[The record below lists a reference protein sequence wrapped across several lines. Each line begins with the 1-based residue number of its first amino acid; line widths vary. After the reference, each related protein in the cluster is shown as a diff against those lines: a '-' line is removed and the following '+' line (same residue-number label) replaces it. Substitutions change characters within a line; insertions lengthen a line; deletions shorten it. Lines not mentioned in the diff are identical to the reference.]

1 MKDGG
6 RLAGRTERGGEEV
19 RIGFGL
25 AARDE
30 HVSDETF
37 LESCGAERV
46 FLAETPES
54 RLPTLADAIAFL
66 RQGDVF
72 LIRSLERLGQSLEEI
87 VASLEK
93 ISKTGA
99 AIQVGENDVTPGTP
113 LGDALLPV
121 SRYLAE
127 RIRHPSTPIA
137 SEASDESR
145 PERRQR
151 GRPTVLTGAQRERAQ
166 RLVTEQGMSTRQVA
180 RRFGVSTATIY
191 RILQET

>member
-1 MKDGG
+1 M
-6 RLAGRTERGGEEV
+6 
-19 RIGFGL
+19 RIGFGQ
-25 AARDE
+25 AARE
-30 HVSDETF
+30 GVVSDNTF
-37 LESCGAERV
+37 LESNGAERI
-46 FLAETPES
+46 FLAESPES
-54 RLPTLADAIAFL
+54 GQSTLAHAIAFL

-72 LIRSLERLGQSLEEI
+72 LIASLERLGQSLEAI
-87 VASLEK
+87 VDSLEK

-99 AIQVGENDVTPGTP
+99 AIQVGESDITPGTP

-127 RIRHPSTPIA
+127 RIRPTPRA
-137 SEASDESR
+137 AGPAGGGEARNDEQ
-145 PERRQR
+145 ERRQR
-151 GRPTVLTGAQRERAQ
+151 GRPAVLTSAQRERAQ

>member
-1 MKDGG
+1 M
-6 RLAGRTERGGEEV
+6 
-19 RIGFGL
+19 RIGFGQ
-25 AARDE
+25 AAGE
-30 HVSDETF
+30 GHVSDKTF
-37 LESCGAERV
+37 LESSGAERI
-46 FLAETPES
+46 FLAESPES
-54 RLPTLADAIAFL
+54 RLPTLAHAIAFL

-72 LIRSLERLGQSLEEI
+72 LIASLERLGRSLEDI
-87 VASLEK
+87 IYSLEK

-99 AIQVGENDVTPGTP
+99 AIQVGDNDVTPGTP

-127 RIRHPSTPIA
+127 RIRPSPRAEMSTGA
-137 SEASDESR
+137 VEARGDEQ
-145 PERRQR
+145 ERRQR
-151 GRPTVLTGAQRERAQ
+151 GRPAVLTSAQRERAQ

>member
-1 MKDGG
+1 
-6 RLAGRTERGGEEV
+6 V

-25 AARDE
+25 AAQEE
-30 HVSDETF
+30 HVSDEAF

-46 FLAETPES
+46 FLAATPES
-54 RLPTLADAIAFL
+54 RLPTLAHAIAFL

-72 LIRSLERLGQSLEEI
+72 LVQSLERLGDSLEEI
-87 VASLEK
+87 VAALEK
-93 ISKTGA
+93 VSKTGA

-127 RIRHPSTPIA
+127 RIRHPAPPNA
-137 SEASDESR
+137 PEASDESR
-145 PERRQR
+145 RDGPERRQR
-151 GRPTVLTGAQRERAQ
+151 GRPAVLTGAQRERAQ